1 MKDIVK
7 FGNLE
12 SALVWI
18 SAQVLVG
25 DSTRLAAP
33 SVHRDTYHLHNRYR
47 HCHDHDNHQYHVF
60 MMLAIMSMAIITSM
74 IGHAKLSTLKST
86 HNLLSSSHFSGT
98 LGSD

>member
-18 SAQVLVG
+18 SAQLLVG

-60 MMLAIMSMAIITSM
+60 IMLAIILMDITSM
-74 IGHAKLSTLKST
+74 IFHAKLSTLKST
-86 HNLLSSSHFSGT
+86 HNLLSSSQFSGT